1 MLHEHFRYW
10 PIASLRCPQQF
21 GRFRSEADIE
31 TNRSGF
37 MDMRRSRC
45 PAWFRAAQ
53 PEREEG
59 NNELRTDD
67 RLEIFLHF
75 FAELVVKGGT
85 GEKKNSSRVTAF

>member
-1 MLHEHFRYW
+1 
-10 PIASLRCPQQF
+10 LRQFAARSQF
-21 GRFRSEADIE
+21 GRFQSEADIE
-31 TNRSGF
+31 ANRSEF
-37 MDMRRSRC
+37 MGTRRSRC

-75 FAELVVKGGT
+75 FAELVVKGL
-85 GEKKNSSRVTAF
+85 ERRKILRA